1 MEKSPKKLKKKYRI
15 IQYSCFISEFV
26 AVAIPFVAIALVN
39 YDKYFIEYS
48 GVKMSISFFM
58 AMAVLGFAVWG
69 ISSEK
74 IKNTY
79 IALIIKWAII
89 AFIFTMLGQIINDIA
104 TIMWFGL
111 IGICASFGLDIGSKK
126 AKQKKNE
133 IIDAEK
139 QANKEDMVEAVKEE
153 KKIKVKVTKK

>member
-1 MEKSPKKLKKKYRI
+1 MEKSPKKLKKKYRA

-26 AVAIPFVAIALVN
+26 AVAIPFVAIAIVN

-89 AFIFTMLGQIINDIA
+89 AFIITMLGQIITDLA

-111 IGICASFGLDIGSKK
+111 IGICASFGLDIVSKK